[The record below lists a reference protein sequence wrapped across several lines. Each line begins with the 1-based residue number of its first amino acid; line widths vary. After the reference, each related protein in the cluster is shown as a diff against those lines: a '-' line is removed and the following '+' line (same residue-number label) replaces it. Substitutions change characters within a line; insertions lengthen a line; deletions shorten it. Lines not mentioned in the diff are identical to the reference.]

1 MNIILTL
8 LFYVF
13 KLSLLLI
20 LVKVMC
26 KLFLLSKQIKL
37 KKSLGSWN
45 KTQLMDI
52 KNIHLILHIL
62 YIYLI
67 KFILLLK
74 QIEVWSE
81 HLIWLCF
88 IKISSFNGNFS
99 SMLGTLNEII
109 RSSLGLVNL
118 KMTLWTLDLFRS
130 IMEQF
135 PFVMNEVKNILSII
149 FNIDF
154 L

>member
-1 MNIILTL
+1 MQIVFDKIMNIILTL

-74 QIEVWSE
+74 QIEV
-81 HLIWLCF
+81 
-88 IKISSFNGNFS
+88 
-99 SMLGTLNEII
+99 
-109 RSSLGLVNL
+109 
-118 KMTLWTLDLFRS
+118 
-130 IMEQF
+130 
-135 PFVMNEVKNILSII
+135 
-149 FNIDF
+149 
-154 L
+154 